1 MFVGSK
7 KNFFTPTSPS
17 WSCLFCNNICVRCL
31 DDRCWS
37 NLPDRWRNHWDRVL
51 MIMGH
56 LAGVGATAVATHV
69 TFMNRPLK
77 QKFLRDT
84 ICKAKKIKGC
94 WTLKAK
100 RIRDGDPEGEKIMGW
115 IKGWFPENFE
125 KIKGSL
131 NPERFFLSLKS
142 GTECIHD
149 SVLCASVKGLVNGI
163 KITLRQ
169 KGMRQRLELFLDFGL
184 WF

>member
-1 MFVGSK
+1 MNIQRGTNVNSGLSAYPLFANVCCSK
-7 KNFFTPTSPS
+7 KNLFSQTSPS

-100 RIRDGDPEGEKIMGW
+100 RIRDGDPEGEKLW
-115 IKGWFPENFE
+115 DELRDDFL
-125 KIKGSL
+125 KILRKLRDRWTL
-131 NPERFFLSLKS
+131 NDFFYPLY
-142 GTECIHD
+142 
-149 SVLCASVKGLVNGI
+149 
-163 KITLRQ
+163 
-169 KGMRQRLELFLDFGL
+169 LELSVNVRIFC
-184 WF
+184 WS